1 MHARRRLYPDI
12 IASKAIHC
20 GKEVMDCSASLAMT
34 WRELCHTVTVIESVA
49 GMSACGQSSFAI
61 PHSIPL
67 SSSSAFLI
75 NSSLTTTVGRGTRKN
90 IADAQAI
97 DSAKI
102 AAVNGSVVVEWP
114 PR

>member
-1 MHARRRLYPDI
+1 VSRHT
-12 IASKAIHC
+12 
-20 GKEVMDCSASLAMT
+20 GSA
-34 WRELCHTVTVIESVA
+34 IESVA
-49 GMSACGQSSFAI
+49 RMSAATSGTALTSPRMSLRSSGLQERNGETDIRMKPVFVGA

-75 NSSLTTTVGRGTRKN
+75 NSSLTAMVGRGTRKN
-90 IADAQAI
+90 IAEAHAI

-102 AAVNGSVVVEWP
+102 AAVSGSVVVEWP